1 MPKIKE
7 LEKNKNIRIES
18 GNTLSEEEINK
29 MKMEAEKNS
38 KEDTEKKEKVDKLNE
53 ADSMIFQTERQIKE
67 FEEKLSEEDK
77 NTLTTSLD
85 KLKESHKNEDLEG
98 ITTNMD
104 DLNSKWQSISS
115 KLYEQTQNDSPPP
128 TSEDPETTDVEY
140 EEVN

>member
-1 MPKIKE
+1 
-7 LEKNKNIRIES
+7 
-18 GNTLSEEEINK
+18 
-29 MKMEAEKNS
+29 
-38 KEDTEKKEKVDKLNE
+38 
-53 ADSMIFQTERQIKE
+53 
-67 FEEKLSEEDK
+67 
-77 NTLTTSLD
+77 
-85 KLKESHKNEDLEG
+85 LKESHKNEDLEG